1 MCGSVLATWEALLR
15 QNLAGAVPARLSTAN
30 PSHALP
36 YTSKALGYDHSFH
49 LSIFVPLLLH
59 VSERKLKHRLQHLR
73 SPTVECLLA
82 TRSGV
87 DFSTWSL
94 QGPGSSSPRRRAA
107 YHGSSPIYLY
117 LSMSMLLSRPFFM
130 QSWCW
135 NSTSGVCRVSATG
148 YSAMAPISLPSAH

>member
-15 QNLAGAVPARLSTAN
+15 QNLAAAVPARCSTAN
-30 PSHALP
+30 PSRALP
-36 YTSKALGYDHSFH
+36 YTSKALGYEHSFH

-94 QGPGSSSPRRRAA
+94 QVHGSSGPRRRTA
-107 YHGSSPIYLY
+107 YHGSSPIYISISIYVYASVETFLY
-117 LSMSMLLSRPFFM
+117 AELVLE
-130 QSWCW
+130 Q
-135 NSTSGVCRVSATG
+135 
-148 YSAMAPISLPSAH
+148 H